1 MLAAAEEKDKVKP
14 NQYRYP
20 DMTKTLDQFKLKVN
34 GGSFMQGEIVVMLGQ
49 NGTGKTTLIK
59 MLAGVIKPDDADVEM
74 PKLNVSYK
82 PQTIAPKFDGTV
94 RDLLMTK
101 LADLWSQSL
110 FKTEVLIP
118 LDIESLLDNEVQTLS
133 GGEL

>member
-1 MLAAAEEKDKVKP
+1 
-14 NQYRYP
+14 
-20 DMTKTLDQFKLKVN
+20 MTKTLDQFKLKVN